1 MGAQLSTIAILQA
14 RMSSSRLPGKVMLQ
28 INDKPMIYWQIR
40 RILQTPEIHKVIVA
54 TSTDPSD
61 DILVKFL
68 ETENIELF
76 RGELDDV
83 HSRFLAIINR
93 NPSIETFL
101 RLTGDCPL
109 TMPQLLSTMLHEF
122 DNEKYDYYSNAV
134 SPTYPDGLDV
144 EIFTRDSFLAMSDTT
159 LSTVEKEHVTLK
171 YRDPKTNFKIG
182 EKTHTE
188 DLSDMRWTV
197 DYEEDFNFVRQ
208 IFEYFKGDELK
219 FSLTDVLYLL
229 IHEPKMNTQ
238 LPGSLRNIELPNKG
252 EDA

>member
-1 MGAQLSTIAILQA
+1 
-14 RMSSSRLPGKVMLQ
+14 
-28 INDKPMIYWQIR
+28 
-40 RILQTPEIHKVIVA
+40 
-54 TSTDPSD
+54 
-61 DILVKFL
+61 
-68 ETENIELF
+68 
-76 RGELDDV
+76 
-83 HSRFLAIINR
+83 
-93 NPSIETFL
+93 
-101 RLTGDCPL
+101 
-109 TMPQLLSTMLHEF
+109 MLHEF